1 MTLNDGEKH
10 GRLTAAITCCYHQE
24 VRFARY
30 QMSMQVSGSA
40 SQPILSGNVEVTFPI
55 APVPL
60 AVTSGQ
66 LPHDTDSADVSMT
79 DEVTS
84 QRLSM
89 S

>member
-1 MTLNDGEKH
+1 M
-10 GRLTAAITCCYHQE
+10 
-24 VRFARY
+24 
-30 QMSMQVSGSA
+30 SGSA

-84 QRLSM
+84 QRSSM